1 MENFDFN
8 QKSESDKRDQILAKS
23 LFTSFNLLH
32 KIKKYNLFYTTKRGG
47 LK

>member
-23 LFTSFNLLH
+23 LFISFNLIH
-32 KIKKYNLFYTTKRGG
+32 KIKNIIFFIQQKEGG